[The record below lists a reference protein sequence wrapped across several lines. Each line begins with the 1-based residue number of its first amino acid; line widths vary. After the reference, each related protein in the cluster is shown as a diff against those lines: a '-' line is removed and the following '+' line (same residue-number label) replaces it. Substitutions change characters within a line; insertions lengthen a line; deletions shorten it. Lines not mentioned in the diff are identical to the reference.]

1 MPHHGSAAF
10 AAEYFAAEQ
19 VGFNGFVL
27 GVQFIVA
34 HLFPYCREELLGN
47 DSRHSAGDSNDIFL
61 RFRCV
66 IISQSVDLADGTV
79 ENIYASVLFI
89 AQDVMQACR
98 CKVFALFRFVTI
110 DFESTQEPVIQKVD
124 YDFAASGHSL
134 CIVDTGG
141 NHSDLTDD
149 YAAIR
154 SEMEAVAHAMG
165 KSVLRQVAYEDFFA
179 ALPELQTKVNDRALI
194 RAIHFYND
202 NRRVEDAVSC
212 LEQGNFDGFLADINA
227 SGRSSFMYN
236 QNVFT
241 TKNPT
246 DQRLSLALAISGQVL
261 GDRGAYRV
269 HGGGFAGTIQ
279 AFVPNDL
286 LEQYRT
292 VLEGVFG
299 EGTCHVLQVRPVGGA
314 CLA

>member
-1 MPHHGSAAF
+1 
-10 AAEYFAAEQ
+10 
-19 VGFNGFVL
+19 
-27 GVQFIVA
+27 
-34 HLFPYCREELLGN
+34 
-47 DSRHSAGDSNDIFL
+47 
-61 RFRCV
+61 
-66 IISQSVDLADGTV
+66 
-79 ENIYASVLFI
+79 
-89 AQDVMQACR
+89 
-98 CKVFALFRFVTI
+98 
-110 DFESTQEPVIQKVD
+110 
-124 YDFAASGHSL
+124 
-134 CIVDTGG
+134 
-141 NHSDLTDD
+141 
-149 YAAIR
+149 
-154 SEMEAVAHAMG
+154 MEAVAHAMG

-246 DQRLSLALAISGQVL
+246 EQRLSLALAISGQVL

>member
-1 MPHHGSAAF
+1 M
-10 AAEYFAAEQ
+10 
-19 VGFNGFVL
+19 
-27 GVQFIVA
+27 
-34 HLFPYCREELLGN
+34 
-47 DSRHSAGDSNDIFL
+47 
-61 RFRCV
+61 
-66 IISQSVDLADGTV
+66 
-79 ENIYASVLFI
+79 
-89 AQDVMQACR
+89 
-98 CKVFALFRFVTI
+98 TI

-202 NRRVEDAVSC
+202 NHRVEDAVSC

>member
-1 MPHHGSAAF
+1 MASS
-10 AAEYFAAEQ
+10 
-19 VGFNGFVL
+19 VG
-27 GVQFIVA
+27 A
-34 HLFPYCREELLGN
+34 
-47 DSRHSAGDSNDIFL
+47 
-61 RFRCV
+61 
-66 IISQSVDLADGTV
+66 
-79 ENIYASVLFI
+79 
-89 AQDVMQACR
+89 
-98 CKVFALFRFVTI
+98 FVTI

-212 LEQGNFDGFLADINA
+212 LEQGNFDGFLADINDFA
-227 SGRSSFMYN
+227 AFNEVYACMMPKTGAPSRSA
-236 QNVFT
+236 VGIA
-241 TKNPT
+241 
-246 DQRLSLALAISGQVL
+246 ALPKGAKVEIEAIAI
-261 GDRGAYRV
+261 R
-269 HGGGFAGTIQ
+269 
-279 AFVPNDL
+279 
-286 LEQYRT
+286 
-292 VLEGVFG
+292 
-299 EGTCHVLQVRPVGGA
+299 
-314 CLA
+314 